1 MTESASTG
9 NNAQDPQ
16 LARLLSRIDGIIAGD
31 ASADAGA
38 ENLPPAMPSMPG
50 VDAVTQPAP
59 REPSL
64 NENKSGPA
72 GPTASAPITN
82 GKVGPSTLP
91 GSVVDE
97 SKALAKLTRKTGER
111 DEPFIP
117 LEPPTLQDAGLTESL
132 IEEFIV
138 RFLAS
143 AGEASGRQ
151 IATQVQLPFRMIEPI
166 LNRLKQEQLT
176 AYRGANSV
184 GDYTH
189 VLSDSG
195 RDRARQ
201 FNMRCTYFG
210 AAPVPLDQYCNSVA
224 AQSLDGQY
232 PRQQELLQAFKDL
245 LIDRNMLA
253 KLGPAINSGR
263 GMFLYGYPGNGKTS
277 IAERVTQAF
286 GKYIWI
292 PRAILI
298 DSEIMRLYDPLMHE
312 LADPEDEQDQQ
323 SGLLSQSVVDPRWV
337 RIKRPTIIAGGELTM
352 DMLESQRNDV
362 SKVSEAPL
370 QMKSNC
376 GVLVID
382 DFGRQKMGV
391 DELLNRW
398 IVPLEKRY
406 DFLNMTSG
414 KKTQV
419 PFEQLVIFSTN
430 LEPKDLVDDAFLR
443 RIPYKIEVKN
453 PTEKAFRKLF
463 QIMCPIM
470 GLPYNDSAVD
480 YLIETHYRATDR
492 PLRNCHPRDLLLQIK
507 NYCLYHDQPMELKKE
522 YVDFAV
528 DNYFSIM

>member
-1 MTESASTG
+1 MSESAPVSS
-9 NNAQDPQ
+9 NAQDPQ
-16 LARLLSRIDGIIAGD
+16 LAQLLSRIDGIIAGD
-31 ASADAGA
+31 ASPSAGA
-38 ENLPPAMPSMPG
+38 ESLPPVNTAATATQ
-50 VDAVTQPAP
+50 AVLG
-59 REPSL
+59 EPSL
-64 NENKSGPA
+64 QESPGGLDEPRVPAPVSGA
-72 GPTASAPITN
+72 N
-82 GKVGPSTLP
+82 QGPSTLP
-91 GSVVDE
+91 GSVVDGNT
-97 SKALAKLTRKTGER
+97 ALAKLVKKTGER

-117 LEPPTLQDAGLTESL
+117 LEPPTLKDAGLTESL

-138 RFLAS
+138 RFLQS

-151 IATQVQLPFRMIEPI
+151 IADQVQLPFRMIEPI

-176 AYRGANSV
+176 AYRGSNSV

-201 FNMRCTYFG
+201 FSLRCTYFG
-210 AAPVPLDQYCNSVA
+210 AAPVPLDQYRNSVA

-286 GKYIWI
+286 GRYIWI

-312 LADPEDEQDQQ
+312 LADPEEEQD
-323 SGLLSQSVVDPRWV
+323 GLLSQSVIDPRWV

-352 DMLESQRNDV
+352 NMLEAQRNDV

-406 DFLNMTSG
+406 DFLNLTSG

-419 PFEQLVIFSTN
+419 PFDQLVIFSTN

-453 PTEKAFRKLF
+453 PSENAFRKLF

-470 GLPYNDSAVD
+470 GVPYNDAVVN
-480 YLIETHYRATDR
+480 YLIEAHYKPTDR